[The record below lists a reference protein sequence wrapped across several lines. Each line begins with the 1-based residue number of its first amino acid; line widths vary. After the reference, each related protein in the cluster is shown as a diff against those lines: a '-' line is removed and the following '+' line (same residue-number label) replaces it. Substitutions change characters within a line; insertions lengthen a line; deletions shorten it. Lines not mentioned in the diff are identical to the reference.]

1 MAEGVGVLVSEVEE
15 TDIWTV
21 YFFDAEKVHTSSE
34 EEDRGLEKLGR
45 RTKFEIVAMETLR
58 EDWASNTYKDAYRAS
73 SVEGIHSSAVVAGFY
88 QWPDLRWISLL
99 SVS

>member
-1 MAEGVGVLVSEVEE
+1 M
-15 TDIWTV
+15 

-58 EDWASNTYKDAYRAS
+58 ED
-73 SVEGIHSSAVVAGFY
+73 
-88 QWPDLRWISLL
+88 
-99 SVS
+99 